1 MGQKSGILS
10 ADYKVKGGKLLR
22 CTLNVDNNVI
32 SSIKITGDFFM
43 YPEEKIEDLEQMLAG
58 VKMDEES
65 LREKMNAFFSSDVQV
80 VGADAEDF
88 VKLIMSASSG

>member
-1 MGQKSGILS
+1 MEQRNGILS

-22 CTLNVDNNVI
+22 CRLNADNNVI

-43 YPEEKIEDLEQMLAG
+43 YPEEKIESLEQMLAG
-58 VKMDEES
+58 VKIDEAS
-65 LREKMNAFFSSDVQV
+65 IREKMNAFFSSGVQV

-88 VKLIMSASSG
+88 VKLIMSASPG

>member
-1 MGQKSGILS
+1 MEQRSGILS

-22 CTLNVDNNVI
+22 CSLRMDNNVI

-43 YPEEKIEDLEQMLAG
+43 YPEEKIESLEQMLMG
-58 VKMDEES
+58 VKMDKES
-65 LREKMNAFFSSDVQV
+65 IREKMNAFLSSDVQV

-88 VKLIMSASSG
+88 VKLVMSASAD

>member
-1 MGQKSGILS
+1 MEQRNGILS

-22 CTLNVDNNVI
+22 CSLRMDNHVI

-43 YPEEKIEDLEQMLAG
+43 YPEEKIESLEEMLTG
-58 VKMDEES
+58 VEMNEAS
-65 LREKMNAFFSSDVQV
+65 VIEKINDFFNSNVQV

-88 VKLIMSASSG
+88 VKLVMSASAD

>member
-1 MGQKSGILS
+1 MGQRNGILS
-10 ADYKVKGGKLLR
+10 AEYKVEGGKLLK
-22 CTLNVDNNVI
+22 CTLNVDSNII

-43 YPEEKIEDLEQMLAG
+43 YPEEKIESLEQMLTG

-65 LREKMNAFFSSDVQV
+65 IREKMNDFFKTDVQV

-88 VKLIMSASSG
+88 VRLIMRTFSG

>member
-1 MGQKSGILS
+1 MEQRSGILS
-10 ADYKVKGGKLLR
+10 AEYKVKGGKLLR
-22 CTLNVDNNVI
+22 CNLNVDNDII

-43 YPEEKIEDLEQMLAG
+43 YPEEKIESLEEMLVG

-65 LREKMNAFFSSDVQV
+65 IREKMNEFFSSDVQV

>member
-1 MGQKSGILS
+1 MGQRNGILS
-10 ADYKVKGGKLLR
+10 AEYKVEGGKLLK
-22 CTLNVDNNVI
+22 CTLNVDSNVI

-43 YPEEKIEDLEQMLAG
+43 YPEEKIESLEQMLAG

-65 LREKMNAFFSSDVQV
+65 VREKMNDFFKTDVQV

-88 VKLIMSASSG
+88 VKLIMRTLSL